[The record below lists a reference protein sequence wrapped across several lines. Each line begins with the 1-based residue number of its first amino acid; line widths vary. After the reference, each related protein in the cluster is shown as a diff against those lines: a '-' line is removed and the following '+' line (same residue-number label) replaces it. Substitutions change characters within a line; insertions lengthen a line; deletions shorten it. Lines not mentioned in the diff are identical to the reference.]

1 MCGQV
6 LHLTILSTYES
17 NKQMALLI
25 SLETATQ
32 VCSVAL
38 AKDGEVVALKESSAD
53 KSHSSQITVFIEEV
67 LRKAGVGMRDVEGVA
82 VSEGPGSYTGLRI
95 GVSTAKGLC
104 YALDRPLIA
113 VNTLQTMALGAS
125 LERNNAENTL
135 FCPLIDAR
143 RMEVYY
149 ALYNGSNEMVKEVK
163 AEIVDESFLQSQFK
177 DHEIVF
183 FGDAVEKCQDVL
195 ENNPN
200 AIFLQNRLPTA
211 SNMAILAEKK
221 FRAKEYEDVA
231 YFEPFYLKDFV
242 AVKSKK
248 FQL

>member
-1 MCGQV
+1 
-6 LHLTILSTYES
+6 
-17 NKQMALLI
+17 MALLI

-32 VCSVAL
+32 MCSVAL
-38 AKDGEVVALKESSAD
+38 AKDGEVLAVKESSED

-67 LRKAGVGMRDVEGVA
+67 LAKAGAAMKDVEGVA

-104 YALDRPLIA
+104 YGLDIPLIA

-125 LERNNAENTL
+125 IERASGDNTL
-135 FCPLIDAR
+135 YCPLIDAR

-149 ALYNGSNEMVKEVK
+149 ALYNGDNEMAGEVR
-163 AEIVDESFLQSQFK
+163 AEIVDESFLQRQFK
-177 DHEIVF
+177 DNKIVF
-183 FGDAVEKCQDVL
+183 FGDAVEKCQKVL
-195 ENNPN
+195 GQNPN
-200 AIFLQNRLPTA
+200 AVFLQNHLPTA

-221 FRAKEYEDVA
+221 YGSNQFEDVA

-248 FQL
+248 FQLP

>member
-1 MCGQV
+1 M
-6 LHLTILSTYES
+6 
-17 NKQMALLI
+17 
-25 SLETATQ
+25 
-32 VCSVAL
+32 CSVAL
-38 AKDGEVVALKESSAD
+38 AKDGEVLAVKESSED

-67 LRKAGVGMRDVEGVA
+67 LAKAGAAMKDVEGVA

-104 YALDRPLIA
+104 YGLDIPLIA

-125 LERNNAENTL
+125 IERASGDNTL
-135 FCPLIDAR
+135 YCPLIDAR

-149 ALYNGSNEMVKEVK
+149 ALYNGDNEMAGEVR
-163 AEIVDESFLQSQFK
+163 AEIVDESFLQRQFK
-177 DHEIVF
+177 DNEIVF
-183 FGDAVEKCQDVL
+183 FGDAVEKCQKVL
-195 ENNPN
+195 GQNPN
-200 AIFLQNRLPTA
+200 AVFLQNHLPTA

-221 FRAKEYEDVA
+221 YGSNQFEDVA

-248 FQL
+248 FQLP

>member
-1 MCGQV
+1 M
-6 LHLTILSTYES
+6 
-17 NKQMALLI
+17 
-25 SLETATQ
+25 
-32 VCSVAL
+32 CSVAL
-38 AKDGEVVALKESSAD
+38 AKDGEVLAVKESSED

-67 LRKAGVGMRDVEGVA
+67 LAKAGAAMKDVEGVA

-104 YALDRPLIA
+104 YGLDIPLMA

-125 LERNNAENTL
+125 IERASGDNTL
-135 FCPLIDAR
+135 YCPLIDAR

-149 ALYNGSNEMVKEVK
+149 ALYNGDNEMAGEVR
-163 AEIVDESFLQSQFK
+163 AEIVDESFLQRQFK
-177 DHEIVF
+177 DNEIVF
-183 FGDAVEKCQDVL
+183 FGDAVEKCQKVL
-195 ENNPN
+195 GQNPN
-200 AIFLQNRLPTA
+200 AVFLQNHLPTA

-221 FRAKEYEDVA
+221 YGSNQFEDVA

-248 FQL
+248 FQLP

>member
-1 MCGQV
+1 M
-6 LHLTILSTYES
+6 
-17 NKQMALLI
+17 
-25 SLETATQ
+25 
-32 VCSVAL
+32 CSVAL
-38 AKDGEVVALKESSAD
+38 AKDGEVLAVKESSED

-67 LRKAGVGMRDVEGVA
+67 LAKAGAAMKDVEGVA

-104 YALDRPLIA
+104 YGLDIPLIA

-125 LERNNAENTL
+125 IERASGDNTL
-135 FCPLIDAR
+135 YCPLIDAR

-149 ALYNGSNEMVKEVK
+149 ALYNGDNEMAGEVR
-163 AEIVDESFLQSQFK
+163 AEIVDESFLQRQFK
-177 DHEIVF
+177 DNKIVF
-183 FGDAVEKCQDVL
+183 FGDAVEKCQKVL
-195 ENNPN
+195 GQNPN
-200 AIFLQNRLPTA
+200 AVFLQNHLPTA

-221 FRAKEYEDVA
+221 YGSNQFEDVA

-248 FQL
+248 FQLP

>member
-1 MCGQV
+1 
-6 LHLTILSTYES
+6 
-17 NKQMALLI
+17 MALLI

-32 VCSVAL
+32 MCSVAL
-38 AKDGEVVALKESSAD
+38 AKDGEVLAVKESSED

-67 LRKAGVGMRDVEGVA
+67 LAKAGAAMKDVEGVA

-104 YALDRPLIA
+104 YGLDIPLIA

-125 LERNNAENTL
+125 IERGSGDNTL
-135 FCPLIDAR
+135 YCPLIDAR

-149 ALYNGSNEMVKEVK
+149 ALYNGDNEMAGEVR
-163 AEIVDESFLQSQFK
+163 AEIVDESFLQRQFK
-177 DHEIVF
+177 DNEIVF
-183 FGDAVEKCQDVL
+183 FGDAVEKCQKVL
-195 ENNPN
+195 GQNPN
-200 AIFLQNRLPTA
+200 AVFLQNHLPTA

-221 FRAKEYEDVA
+221 YGSNQFEDVA

-248 FQL
+248 FQLP